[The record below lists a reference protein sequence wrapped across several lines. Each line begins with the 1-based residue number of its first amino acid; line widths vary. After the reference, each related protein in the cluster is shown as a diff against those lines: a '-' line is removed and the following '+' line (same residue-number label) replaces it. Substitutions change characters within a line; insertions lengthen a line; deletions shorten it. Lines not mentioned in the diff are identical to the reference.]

1 MIERRIYAT
10 RVYATM
16 NACAKLTAILAL
28 LMSVLVGGLA
38 LAQEPTIGY
47 VRPPSGPD
55 AQKWGEPAQLPAT
68 VMPQRS
74 DPKVW
79 RDIRFGVIGTV
90 SIPDDQ
96 AGQLIQSRGV
106 DWVSYRNVSLRAWGA
121 WGLGGVVVLLGV
133 FFALRGRIRI
143 DAGPSGRTVE
153 RFNFLERFAHWLTAG
168 SFIILAL
175 TGLNLLYGRQ
185 VLLPL
190 LGLDAFAWFTNVGK
204 FAHAYLAFAF
214 MAGVI
219 LILLLWVRHNLPDR
233 TDLAWILKGGG
244 MFVKGSHPPARKF
257 NPGQK
262 LIFWA
267 VVIGGVSISLSGLAL
282 LFPFTMALFADSFA
296 FANLFG
302 FDLPTELTMLEEM
315 QLSQIWH
322 AVVGLI
328 LIVIIIAHI
337 YIGSIGM
344 EGAFAAM
351 GTGMV
356 DENWAREHHS
366 LWLEETRGED
376 TAPGDEEA
384 T

>member
-10 RVYATM
+10 M
-16 NACAKLTAILAL
+16 NAMAKLTAILAL

-38 LAQEPTIGY
+38 LAQEPTTGY

-79 RDIRFGVIGTV
+79 RDIRFGVVGTV
-90 SIPDDQ
+90 SIPDSQ

-106 DWVSYRNVSLRAWGA
+106 DWVAYRNVSLRAWGA
-121 WGLGGVVVLLGV
+121 WGLAGVVVLLAV
-133 FFALRGRIRI
+133 FFAVRGRIRI

-190 LGLDAFAWFTNVGK
+190 LGLDAFSTITTAGK
-204 FAHAYLAFAF
+204 YAHAYLAFAF

-233 TDLAWILKGGG
+233 TDLAWIAKGGG

-257 NPGQK
+257 NVGQK

-267 VVIGGVSISLSGLAL
+267 VIIGGISISLSGLAL
-282 LFPFTMALFADSFA
+282 LFPFTLALFADTFA
-296 FANLFG
+296 FINLFG

-376 TAPGDEEA
+376 SAPGDKEA

>member
-10 RVYATM
+10 M
-16 NACAKLTAILAL
+16 NAMAKLTAILAL

-38 LAQEPTIGY
+38 LAQEPTTGY

-79 RDIRFGVIGTV
+79 RDIRFGVVGTV
-90 SIPDDQ
+90 SIPDSQ

-106 DWVSYRNVSLRAWGA
+106 DWVAYRNVSLRAWGA
-121 WGLGGVVVLLGV
+121 WGLAGVVVLLAV
-133 FFALRGRIRI
+133 FFAVRGRIRI

-185 VLLPL
+185 VLLPI
-190 LGLDAFAWFTNVGK
+190 LGLDAFSTITTAGK
-204 FAHAYLAFAF
+204 YAHAYLAFAF

-233 TDLAWILKGGG
+233 TDLAWIAKGGG
-244 MFVKGSHPPARKF
+244 LFVKGSHPPARKF
-257 NPGQK
+257 NVGQK

-267 VVIGGVSISLSGLAL
+267 VIIGGISISLSGLAL
-282 LFPFTMALFADSFA
+282 LFPFTLALFADTFA
-296 FANLFG
+296 FINLFG

-315 QLSQIWH
+315 QLSQVWH
-322 AVVGLI
+322 AIVGLI
-328 LIVIIIAHI
+328 LTIIIIAHI

-344 EGAFAAM
+344 VGAFAAM
-351 GTGMV
+351 GSGMV

-366 LWLEETRGED
+366 LWFEETRGED
-376 TAPGDEEA
+376 APAAGDEEA

>member
-10 RVYATM
+10 M
-16 NACAKLTAILAL
+16 NAMAKLTAILAL

-38 LAQEPTIGY
+38 LAQEPTTGY

-79 RDIRFGVIGTV
+79 RDIRFGVVGTV
-90 SIPDDQ
+90 SIPDSQ

-106 DWVSYRNVSLRAWGA
+106 DWVAYRNVSLRAWGA
-121 WGLGGVVVLLGV
+121 WGLAGVVVLLAV
-133 FFALRGRIRI
+133 FFAVRGRIRI

-190 LGLDAFAWFTNVGK
+190 LGLDAFSTITTAGK
-204 FAHAYLAFAF
+204 YAHAYLAFAF

-233 TDLAWILKGGG
+233 TDLAWIAKGGG

-257 NPGQK
+257 NVGQK

-267 VVIGGVSISLSGLAL
+267 VIIGGISISLSGLAL
-282 LFPFTMALFADSFA
+282 LFPFTLALVADTFA
-296 FANLFG
+296 FINLFG

-315 QLSQIWH
+315 QLSQVWH
-322 AVVGLI
+322 AIVGLI
-328 LIVIIIAHI
+328 LTIIIIAHI

-344 EGAFAAM
+344 VGAFAAM
-351 GTGMV
+351 GSGMV

-366 LWLEETRGED
+366 LWFAETRGED
-376 TAPGDEEA
+376 APAAGDEEA